1 MTRAMVTVARVVVV
15 ATVCILLIQGARAWG
30 SANDRNR
37 RAHEIAAREPALYR
51 QLAARDAVL
60 ESQRRIYME
69 RLRRLEAQIRDREH
83 DVAALRARLSVVI
96 GVGP

>member
-1 MTRAMVTVARVVVV
+1 MTRAIVTVGRVVVV
-15 ATVCILLIQGARAWG
+15 ATVCVLLIQGARASG

-37 RAHEIAAREPALYR
+37 RAHEIAAREPDLYR

-69 RLRRLEAQIRDREH
+69 RLRKLEALVRDREQ
-83 DVAALRARLSVVI
+83 DVATLRARLSIAI